1 MSVGQPR
8 FVAIKSI
15 NTIKYKKLAADNNIS
30 EADSMNACKDSPNVV
45 RLLDYF
51 EIDNMTYLVTKFAE
65 GKDLLEY
72 CITQPNEN

>member
-1 MSVGQPR
+1 
-8 FVAIKSI
+8 
-15 NTIKYKKLAADNNIS
+15 
-30 EADSMNACKDSPNVV
+30 MNACKDSPNVV